1 MSSKPSVPDGYVLHD
16 GVPRAD
22 DFVRLRDAAGM
33 GPRSLEAAERGLPN
47 TYYGVYVTDE
57 AGQPV
62 GLARVISDGGTVYHI
77 SDVAV
82 DEAHQGAGLG
92 TAMMD
97 AVMAFIEADAPETA
111 YVNLLAD
118 VDGFYE
124 RWAFEYS
131 APESKGMVWE
141 PDDR

>member
-1 MSSKPSVPDGYVLHD
+1 MSTLPSVPAGYVLRE
-16 GVPRAD
+16 GVPSVD
-22 DFVRLRDAAGM
+22 DFVRLRAAAGM
-33 GPRSLEAAERGLPN
+33 GPRSHEAAERGLPN
-47 TYYGVYVTDE
+47 TYYGVYVTDDSDR
-57 AGQPV
+57 PV

-82 DEAHQGAGLG
+82 DEAHQGNGLG

-97 AVMAFIEADAPETA
+97 AVMAFIERDAPETA

-124 RWAFEYS
+124 RWEFEYS
-131 APESKGMVWE
+131 APESKGMVWK
-141 PDDR
+141 PA